1 MGSPQYQFSW
11 RRGVQ
16 GRAEF
21 HRGEIPQDTILKFRK
36 GEIIFSQGDPGDCW
50 FEVVSGTVR
59 TCHFHLD
66 GHRQLTGFFYQGDV
80 FGVGYGN
87 RDAAAEAVTNTILA
101 RRPVS
106 NDELAASGQNRAL
119 ERALDSANQFI
130 FLLGRRNANERV
142 AAFLLI
148 AAKRSSALGSIP
160 LPMTRSDIADHLGL
174 TIHTVSRT
182 ISGFVRQGL
191 IELEGPQ
198 LCRIVDIE
206 GLRAIA
212 GEGIGAA
219 IDNIPGT
226 RQRGTFA
233 ERPAGL

>member
-1 MGSPQYQFSW
+1 MQCLSAEVQ
-11 RRGVQ
+11 RG
-16 GRAEF
+16 A
-21 HRGEIPQDTILKFRK
+21 IPQDTLLKFRK

-59 TCHFHLD
+59 TCHFHID

-80 FGVGYGN
+80 FGVEYGS
-87 RDAAAEAVTNTILA
+87 RDAAAEAVTNTILT
-101 RRPVS
+101 RHPVPKVEPG
-106 NDELAASGQNRAL
+106 NPGKNRAL
-119 ERALDSANQFI
+119 ERALDSANQCI

-148 AAKRSSALGSIP
+148 AAKRLSALGSIP

-198 LCRIVDIE
+198 LCRLVDLE

-212 GEGIGAA
+212 GDEMGAA
-219 IDNIPGT
+219 IDKMAVM
-226 RQRGTFA
+226 RSRGSFSGQEA
-233 ERPAGL
+233 DA

>member
-1 MGSPQYQFSW
+1 M
-11 RRGVQ
+11 Q
-16 GRAEF
+16 GLSTEI
-21 HRGEIPQDTILKFRK
+21 HRGAIPQNTILKFRK

-50 FEVVSGTVR
+50 FEVLSGTVR
-59 TCHFHLD
+59 TCHFHMD

-80 FGVGYGN
+80 FGVEYGA
-87 RDAAAEAVTNTILA
+87 RDAAAEAVTNTTLT
-101 RRPVS
+101 RRPALNVEF
-106 NDELAASGQNRAL
+106 DTFGQNNAL
-119 ERALDSANQFI
+119 ERALDSANQCI

-148 AAKRSSALGSIP
+148 AAKRLAAVDSIP

-182 ISGFVRQGL
+182 ISGFVRRGL

-198 LCRIVDIE
+198 LCRLTDIE

-212 GEGIGAA
+212 GDEIGAA
-219 IDNIPGT
+219 IDKIAASRLRRSSSG
-226 RQRGTFA
+226 Q
-233 ERPAGL
+233 EVGL

>member
-1 MGSPQYQFSW
+1 MVGLSA
-11 RRGVQ
+11 RVDRGAATGDAV
-16 GRAEF
+16 
-21 HRGEIPQDTILKFRK
+21 LKFRK
-36 GEIIFSQGDPGDCW
+36 GEVIFSQGDPSDCW

-80 FGVGYGN
+80 FGVKLGA
-87 RDAAAEAVTNTILA
+87 RDAAAEAVTNTVLK

-106 NDELAASGQNRAL
+106 NDDPFPQRQSRAL
-119 ERALDSANQFI
+119 ERALDSADQCI

-148 AAKRSSALGSIP
+148 AAKKLATLDGIP

-182 ISGFVRQGL
+182 ISGFARRGI
-191 IELEGPQ
+191 IELAGRQ
-198 LCRIVDIE
+198 LCRLVDIE
-206 GLRAIA
+206 ALRAIA
-212 GEGIGAA
+212 GDEIGLA
-219 IDNIPGT
+219 IDNLQCAVRSQRAV
-226 RQRGTFA
+226 RQG
-233 ERPAGL
+233 ESS

>member
-1 MGSPQYQFSW
+1 MQSLST
-11 RRGVQ
+11 
-16 GRAEF
+16 EF
-21 HRGEIPQDTILKFRK
+21 HRGAIKQDTVLKFRK

-50 FEVVSGTVR
+50 FEVISGTVR
-59 TCHFHLD
+59 TCHFHAD

-80 FGVGYGN
+80 FGVEYGA

-101 RRPVS
+101 RRPVQS
-106 NDELAASGQNRAL
+106 GDANSFGQNRAL
-119 ERALDSANQFI
+119 ERALDSANQCI

-148 AAKRSSALGSIP
+148 AAKRLSAPGSIP

-182 ISGFVRQGL
+182 ISGFVRRGL

-198 LCRIVDIE
+198 LCRLVDLA

-212 GEGIGAA
+212 GDEIGLA
-219 IDNIPGT
+219 IDNIAPV
-226 RQRGTFA
+226 RAQR
-233 ERPAGL
+233 PHAGQEAGA

>member
-1 MGSPQYQFSW
+1 MNGLS
-11 RRGVQ
+11 
-16 GRAEF
+16 AEF
-21 HRGEIPQDTILKFRK
+21 QHAANPQDTTLKFRK

-59 TCHFHLD
+59 TCHFHVD
-66 GHRQLTGFFYQGDV
+66 GHRQLTGFFYKGDV
-80 FGVGYGN
+80 FGVEYGA
-87 RDAAAEAVTNTILA
+87 RDAAAEAVTNTTLT
-101 RRPVS
+101 RRPAL
-106 NDELAASGQNRAL
+106 NDGPNSSGQNRAL
-119 ERALDSANQFI
+119 ERALDSANQCI

-148 AAKRSSALGSIP
+148 AAKRLSALDSIP

-182 ISGFVRQGL
+182 ISGFVRQGF

-198 LCRIVDIE
+198 LCRIVDLE

-212 GEGIGAA
+212 GEEIGVA
-219 IDNIPGT
+219 IDNMGAM
-226 RQRGTFA
+226 RARRGY
-233 ERPAGL
+233 AGQGAGV